1 MCANACAALA
11 QLLQA
16 EDSQQGQQAGA
27 APLSDASAT
36 VLSDLTD
43 TVHKRLGGLLG
54 TALARF
60 RWARRGRVPQS
71 LTCFS
76 RRSSLVAIAS

>member
-1 MCANACAALA
+1 MVCANACAALA

-16 EDSQQGQQAGA
+16 ADSQQAGA
-27 APLSDASAT
+27 PPLPDSCAA

-60 RWARRGRVPQS
+60 RWAGS
-71 LTCFS
+71 GG
-76 RRSSLVAIAS
+76 VACELHV

>member
-1 MCANACAALA
+1 MVCANACAALA

-16 EDSQQGQQAGA
+16 ADSQQAQQAGGPALPDA
-27 APLSDASAT
+27 AAA

-60 RWARRGRVPQS
+60 RCVQHGG
-71 LTCFS
+71 
-76 RRSSLVAIAS
+76 

>member
-1 MCANACAALA
+1 MVCANACAALA

-16 EDSQQGQQAGA
+16 ADLEGQQAGGPPLPDSSA
-27 APLSDASAT
+27 A

-60 RWARRGRVPQS
+60 R
-71 LTCFS
+71 
-76 RRSSLVAIAS
+76 